1 MGPGVA
7 GNQGYQVAGCTGEHW
22 GPPVLDFR
30 TDLTLCPITLAPW
43 EYPKEGADMRCP
55 LEGSRSLAG
64 LPKAPLPVVLFALPK
79 SL

>member
-1 MGPGVA
+1 
-7 GNQGYQVAGCTGEHW
+7 
-22 GPPVLDFR
+22 
-30 TDLTLCPITLAPW
+30 
-43 EYPKEGADMRCP
+43 MRCP